1 MCFPELTY
9 WSKNGL
15 RNQENTHSNQNEL
28 QIELDFLKFGINLCI
43 MQVLDASVELKLGKI
58 ESITDNHIEVEWY
71 FEENILGEVWP
82 ET

>member
-9 WSKNGL
+9 CCKNGL
-15 RNQENTHSNQNEL
+15 RNQENTNSNQNEL

-71 FEENILGEVWP
+71 FEENILGEV
-82 ET
+82 